1 MTATVTAAS
10 VRPLVDELV
19 ALVQQGEILEAFDR
33 FYADDV
39 VMQENRKAPTA
50 GKAANRVR
58 EEQFVAYVKEVHTN
72 VATAVAV
79 EGEHAFITWTLDFTG
94 VDGTRLHYE
103 QVAHQ
108 VWRDGKIVAERFYY
122 DPASLV
128 TIGGFTA

>member
-1 MTATVTAAS
+1 MSATITD

-19 ALVQQGEILEAFDR
+19 ALVQQGQILEAFDR

-50 GKAANRVR
+50 GKAANRTR
-58 EEQFVAYVKEVHTN
+58 EEQFVAYVKDVHTN

-79 EGEHAFITWTLDFTG
+79 DGAHAFIAWTLDFTG

-103 QVAHQ
+103 QVSHQ
-108 VWRDGKIVAERFYY
+108 VWRDGRIVSERFYY

>member
-1 MTATVTAAS
+1 MSTTATT

-19 ALVQQGEILEAFDR
+19 AMVQQGKILEAFER

-50 GKAANRVR
+50 GKAANRTR

-79 EGEHAFITWTLDFTG
+79 DGDHAFIAWTLDFTG

-108 VWRDGKIVAERFYY
+108 VWKDGLIVSERFTY
-122 DPASLV
+122 DPTSLV